1 MINMKKYY
9 KFLLSFISIL
19 IVLYIFISMKVVR
32 DVLYTILLSFTV
44 AYAIK
49 PIQKKLM
56 EKGLNKK
63 ASAILLII
71 GFGLV
76 CISLLAII
84 IPSIFNE
91 SNSITAVATEIKKL
105 IINIEDRYKEI
116 NSNEILH
123 KMINEF
129 TVRING
135 ILMGLTGRLLD
146 VIMGIGD
153 DIISILVMPI
163 IIYYFLSD
171 SETITNAILVFLPI
185 GIRNIVRK
193 ILKDIDKVLSR
204 YVVSQFL
211 LCILVGI
218 MTFVIL
224 FFYGVEFPVILSILN
239 AAFNVIPYFGPIFG
253 ALPAVFIAVLKSPMD
268 GVWVGV
274 WLWVL
279 QQIEG
284 NIISPKF
291 TGDSVNMHPL
301 IVIIL
306 LIVGGKVAGF
316 WGMVLAV
323 PLGVIIKVVYEDL
336 NYYLF

>member
-1 MINMKKYY
+1 MKKWY
-9 KFLLSFISIL
+9 KLILVSATIL
-19 IVLYIFISMKVVR
+19 IGLYIFISMKVVR
-32 DVLYTILLSFTV
+32 EVFYTIFLSFAI
-44 AYAIK
+44 AYVIK
-49 PIQKKLM
+49 PIQKRLID
-56 EKGLNKK
+56 KGLNKK
-63 ASAILLII
+63 ASAIILII
-71 GFGLV
+71 GLGLLFL
-76 CISLLAII
+76 SLLGVI

-91 SNSITAVATEIKKL
+91 SNSIATVAVEIKK
-105 IINIEDRYKEI
+105 IIIKFQQRYEEI
-116 NSNEILH
+116 NNNEIIC
-123 KMINEF
+123 KMLNEL
-129 TVRING
+129 TVRINSIIAGLTRKLLDG
-135 ILMGLTGRLLD
+135 ILS
-146 VIMGIGD
+146 IGEEV
-153 DIISILVMPI
+153 ISILVMPI

-171 SETITNAILVFLPI
+171 NDTITNAILVFLPI
-185 GIRNIVRK
+185 GSRNIVRK

-204 YVVSQFL
+204 YIISQFL

-218 MTFVIL
+218 MTFAIL
-224 FFYGVEFPVILSILN
+224 VSYRIQFPVILSILN

-253 ALPAVFIAVLKSPMD
+253 ALPAIVMAVLKSPMD
-268 GVWVGV
+268 GLWVGI

-301 IVIIL
+301 LVIVL

-323 PLGVIIKVVYEDL
+323 PVGVIIKVVYEDL